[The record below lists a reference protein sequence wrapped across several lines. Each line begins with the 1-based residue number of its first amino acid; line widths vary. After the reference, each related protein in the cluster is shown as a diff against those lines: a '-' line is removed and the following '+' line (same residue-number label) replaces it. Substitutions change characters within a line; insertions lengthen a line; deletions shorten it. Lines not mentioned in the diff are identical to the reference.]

1 VHGDQLWDENSCLRT
16 ADLTDAP
23 FSNGSVTIVVFRVG
37 YLRRMLIHGAR
48 AVLLCIKYDT
58 RGFGQW
64 VHRLAQRAPRN
75 RVVVAIANKLARL
88 A

>member
-37 YLRRMLIHGAR
+37 YLRRMLIHGRMVKNLKRIEKAWFP
-48 AVLLCIKYDT
+48 VS
-58 RGFGQW
+58 
-64 VHRLAQRAPRN
+64 
-75 RVVVAIANKLARL
+75 
-88 A
+88 